1 MTPEQAWACVKNELY
16 EKYNVP
22 RSVVDLAELVSA
34 RRTNGQYEIVLAANR
49 QHFRQVD
56 GLHQSIVVEFSKA
69 LMIPETRNCLVT
81 IQPDGDE
88 LPAGDLRATWE
99 AVLARL
105 QSEMP
110 RASFDTWVRDTQIV
124 AFEGGVLTISVRN
137 AYARDWIADRLS
149 NTILRLAS
157 AETGQAVDNLSAVV
171 GSELA
176 QESDDAT
183 DLADAQDAE
192 EKGSLSIEPV
202 VSSSY
207 RELVQPER
215 IVMLPGYS
223 LRLLAQG
230 DMTAKEMSLWVGFR
244 QAVYSRWKKKQGTV
258 KNIPYWEAA
267 RFAMMSRASY
277 FRELKNRIE
286 LQGREYLAGGMVEV
300 IPNTADGLT
309 GDARFDNANRY
320 RVHMTP
326 RLTRRDCAAIGAALT
341 DRVCTASTH
350 EEGCQLAVQA
360 LEDLATRN
368 PADYLDAFT
377 GEPWATW
384 PRSIHEI
391 VRHVLGWQGDLP
403 EDLHQA
409 GEKLYE
415 HLISAFGQVSI
426 THYFLRVVAPTL
438 KLTHPQAWA
447 IITLRDR
454 CWYDYE
460 QGIQH
465 NFAIVPGG
473 LNTLARWVGVT
484 RKALDGWVHQPV
496 FSAFVHETDLSQLE
510 LPESW
515 REKNVAIFLVSLLEP
530 ELGDEEGSEKV
541 RLGIGKSE
549 TRSWKKRDSGSEK
562 VRLALEKVRLG
573 IGKSET
579 RLNNL
584 IKPLLNPYKPQL
596 TLPTTARDNH
606 ARRAGSGSL
615 AYWDFDFL
623 MANNSVG
630 NGGAKTLL
638 KTQKEM
644 GRDIAALSRGFVSWL
659 LYGYSRSGLGL
670 TNPVSNAIA
679 RLRENIYAGAGGDYD
694 RLAALRPAQLKA
706 LFDADFAGQ
715 LDPEQSLEADLYAY
729 QFSELE
735 PEPKRD
741 LYRRLFG
748 E

>member
-1 MTPEQAWACVKNELY
+1 MTPEQAWEYVKNELR

-34 RRTNGQYEIVLAANR
+34 RRENGRYEIVIAANR
-49 QHFRQVD
+49 QHFRLVD
-56 GLHQSIVVEFSKA
+56 GLHQNIVIEFSKA
-69 LMIPETRNCLVT
+69 LMIPETGDCLVT
-81 IQPDGDE
+81 IQPSGEE
-88 LPAGDLRATWE
+88 LPAGDIRETWE
-99 AVLARL
+99 VMLARL
-105 QSEMP
+105 RLEMP
-110 RASFDTWVRDTQIV
+110 RASFDTWIRDAQIV
-124 AFEGGVLTISVRN
+124 ALENGVLTISVRN
-137 AYARDWIADRLS
+137 AYARDWISERLS
-149 NTILRLAS
+149 NTILRLATE
-157 AETGQAVDNLSAVV
+157 ETGQAVANLNAVV
-171 GSELA
+171 ASDLA
-176 QESDDAT
+176 QEINDAT
-183 DLADAQDAE
+183 DLADEQDAK

-223 LRLLAQG
+223 LRLLEQG

-277 FRELKNRIE
+277 FRELKNRTE

-300 IPNTADGLT
+300 IPNTADGLI

-326 RLTRRDCAAIGAALT
+326 RLTRRDCAAIAATLT

-360 LEDLATRN
+360 LEDLATRS
-368 PADYLDAFT
+368 PADYLDNFT
-377 GEPWATW
+377 GEPGTTW
-384 PRSIHEI
+384 PRSIHEL

-403 EDLHQA
+403 EALHQA

-438 KLTHPQAWA
+438 ELTHPQAWA

-465 NFAIVPGG
+465 HFAIVPGG
-473 LNTLARWVGVT
+473 LNTIARWVGVT

-515 REKNVAIFLVSLLEP
+515 REKNIAIFLVSLLEP
-530 ELGDEEGSEKV
+530 ELGDEEGS
-541 RLGIGKSE
+541 
-549 TRSWKKRDSGSEK
+549 
-562 VRLALEKVRLG
+562 EKVRLG

-596 TLPTTARDNH
+596 TLPTTARENH
-606 ARRAGSGSL
+606 TRRAGAGSL

-644 GRDIAALSRGFVSWL
+644 GRDLAALSRGFVSWL

-679 RLRENIYAGAGGDYD
+679 RLRENIFAGAGGDYD

-715 LDPEQSLEADLYAY
+715 LDPERSLEADLYAY